1 MTITPEQARELL
13 DVATPGP
20 WYAHTDSGHPDETYI
35 YDETGNMCIAVE
47 PAGSDYLE
55 ADLTLAAAAPELA
68 HTIAGMTEEWG
79 VDANGDA
86 LFPVRDEGHPMG
98 SYFTPDRAEA
108 EGVRDRMA
116 KLNPHNNYLLV
127 RRMVSVA
134 EVIEGE

>member
-1 MTITPEQARELL
+1 MIAPDTAKELL
-13 DVATPGP
+13 DGFVESWEG
-20 WYAHTDSGHPDETYI
+20 PDEEMYQ
-35 YDETGNMCIAVE
+35 V
-47 PAGSDYLE
+47 
-55 ADLTLAAAAPELA
+55 APDMAE
-68 HTIAGMTEEWG
+68 TIAGMTEEWG

-86 LFPVRDEGHPMG
+86 LFPVREEGHPMG